1 MKIDNQTKL
10 EYYDIMNSI
19 KMEYLKSNIPFN
31 IVNNKDIKLS
41 YKEIQ
46 LKYVDDK
53 NYFVKVS
60 KKPFNKP
67 GQFNNFNP
75 RNVPNIDMTKPWTK
89 EKREEYRKNKEH
101 EQKSN
106 QPARG
111 RSKSP
116 RHEFTPEETAAYLE
130 RKQRR
135 ESHSRSPDRSKS
147 PRHEFT
153 PEETAAYLERKKR
166 RESHSRSPDRSKSPR
181 HEFTPEETASY
192 LERKNRRE
200 KHGGSKIQVFY

>member
-67 GQFNNFNP
+67 GQFNSFKP
-75 RNVPNIDMTKPWTK
+75 RNIPNIDMSKPWTK
-89 EKREEYRKNKEH
+89 EKREEYIKNKEH
-101 EQKSN
+101 GQKSN
-106 QPARG
+106 HHDRG

-116 RHEFTPEETAAYLE
+116 R
-130 RKQRR
+130 
-135 ESHSRSPDRSKS
+135 SV
-147 PRHEFT
+147 
-153 PEETAAYLERKKR
+153 
-166 RESHSRSPDRSKSPR
+166 
-181 HEFTPEETASY
+181 FTPEETASY
-192 LERKNRRE
+192 LERKKRRE
-200 KHGGSKIQVFY
+200 NQGKKQGGGGKILVFY

>member
-1 MKIDNQTKL
+1 MQIDNQTKL
-10 EYYDIMNSI
+10 EYYNIMNSI

-31 IVNNKDIKLS
+31 IVNSKDVKLS

-67 GQFNNFNP
+67 GQYNNFKP
-75 RNVPNIDMTKPWTK
+75 RNVPNIDMAKPWTK

-101 EQKSN
+101 GQKSN
-106 QPARG
+106 QSDRG

-116 RHEFTPEETAAYLE
+116 R
-130 RKQRR
+130 R
-135 ESHSRSPDRSKS
+135 
-147 PRHEFT
+147 EFT

-166 RESHSRSPDRSKSPR
+166 RESHSRSPDRSDSDRSNSDRSKSPR
-181 HEFTPEETASY
+181 REFTPEETAAY
-192 LERKNRRE
+192 LKRKKRRE
-200 KHGGSKIQVFY
+200 IQGGIGKILVFY